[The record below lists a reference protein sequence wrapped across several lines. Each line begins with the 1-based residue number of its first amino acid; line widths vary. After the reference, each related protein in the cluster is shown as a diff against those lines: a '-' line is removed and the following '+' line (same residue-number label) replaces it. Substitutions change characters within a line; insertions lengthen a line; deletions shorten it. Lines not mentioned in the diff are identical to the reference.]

1 MTRRILYILPLFIGL
16 FIMGELYG
24 QQAPVFTQYYSTY
37 MFSNP
42 AYAGIRQGI
51 CVIGLYR
58 QQWAG
63 GFNDEDGYN
72 MAPQDILLSLDSP
85 LKALHGGL
93 GGSVIQDRLGYQ
105 SDIVVQVDYSFHMNL
120 SFGTLGLGAGINL
133 VNRSIDGSK
142 FKPVQADDPILRFS
156 AVSDMRIDASAGLFF
171 NQQGRYYFGVSVANI
186 LESGFKKFDPSGNSI
201 TSTDR
206 TFYIEGGYHFV
217 IPRNPLFEITPSIM
231 ILSDVASTQYNLTGI
246 VSYNDK
252 FWGGINYRFQ
262 ESVGFIVGVR
272 FKDFRISY
280 SYDLNT
286 LPVSI
291 PGSHEVVLGYCF
303 KLKHERSKTSYKN
316 TRYL

>member
-1 MTRRILYILPLFIGL
+1 MPRRVFYILPLAISLL
-16 FIMGELYG
+16 FAGKVYG
-24 QQAPVFTQYYSTY
+24 QQAPIFTQYYNSY

-42 AYAGIRQGI
+42 AYAGMRQGI
-51 CVIGLYR
+51 CVNGLYR

-63 GFNDEDGYN
+63 GFNDKDGYN
-72 MAPQDILLSLDSP
+72 MSPQDILLSLDSP
-85 LKALHGGL
+85 IKALRGGL

-105 SDIVVQVDYSFHMNL
+105 SEIIVQVDYAYHAGL
-120 SFGTLGLGAGINL
+120 SFGMLGIGAGVNV

-142 FKPVQADDPILRFS
+142 FKPVDEGDPILPKS
-156 AVSDMRIDASAGLFF
+156 QISDMRLDASFGLFL
-171 NQQGRYYFGVSVANI
+171 NQPGRYYFGLSVANI
-186 LESGFKKFDPSGNSI
+186 LETGFKKFDPSGNSI

-206 TFYIEGGYHFV
+206 TFYIEGGYHFT

-231 ILSDVASTQYNLTGI
+231 ILSDLASTQYNLTGI

-303 KLKHERSKTSYKN
+303 KLKHEGSKTSYKN